1 VNLPLAGK
9 AAVDRVVGV
18 IACLKQLSVLSALAA
33 DCNSCYSL
41 STSDNPLLHRESNEI
56 SIRLEVESRHDAI
69 FVEGNCAC
77 LDSQDLAR
85 LLHSRPRGKEVHN
98 VALPLSER
106 FTMMRHVLR
115 KHTFPRYPKN
125 N

>member
-1 VNLPLAGK
+1 MVSE
-9 AAVDRVVGV
+9 
-18 IACLKQLSVLSALAA
+18 IACSQQLSDA
-33 DCNSCYSL
+33 L
-41 STSDNPLLHRESNEI
+41 STSTGQRQLLLFALTPDDPFLEGESNEI

-115 KHTFPRYPKN
+115 KHTFPRYRKN